1 MPFYPTPDLDDGYDV
16 TDLYGVDPR
25 YGSLGDVVDFLRAAR
40 EHGLR
45 VIADLV
51 VNHTSDRHPW
61 FREARAS
68 RESPYRSFYVWSD
81 ERPEERPD
89 DVIFPGVEDSIW
101 DYDEEAGQWFLHR
114 FYGHQPDLNVADARV
129 REEIF
134 KALGFWLELG
144 FSGFRVDAVPYFIER
159 LGADDEAG
167 GDPHELLRDLRGFLS
182 RRSGDAVLLGE
193 VNLEPNDLARYFGA
207 AGDELHVLFDF
218 IVNQALYLSLV
229 CEQAEPLVRALEA
242 RPATP
247 DANGWATFVRNHDEL
262 TLDKLSEAEREEVFG
277 ALAPDEDMR
286 IFGRGIRRRVPPM
299 LGGDRRRLELVY
311 SLLFSLPGTPV
322 LLYGEE
328 IGMGENLAAS
338 ARMSVRTP
346 MQWRA
351 APGGGFSDAD
361 PADLC
366 VPVAEGD
373 YAPARVNV
381 ESQRHDPESLLNW
394 TTRIVGLRRQCP
406 EIGWGE
412 WAVLPVDEPAVLAHR
427 CDWEGRT
434 FVAAHNLSGEP
445 LTVRLDLDD
454 VAEPRNLFTGEPEGP
469 GLELEPFGYRW
480 LRSAN

>member
-68 RESPYRSFYVWSD
+68 RDSPYREFYVWSD
-81 ERPEERPD
+81 DPPKEKPG

-114 FYGHQPDLNVADARV
+114 FYGHQPDLNVADPRV

-144 FSGFRVDAVPYFIER
+144 LSGFRVDAVPYFIEH
-159 LGADDEAG
+159 LGMEGEAG
-167 GDPHELLRDLRGFLS
+167 GDPHELLRDLRAFLS
-182 RRSGDAVLLGE
+182 RRRGDAVLLGE
-193 VNLEPNDLARYFGA
+193 VNLPPKELGSYFGDEG
-207 AGDELHVLFDF
+207 GDELHMLFDF
-218 IVNQALYLSLV
+218 IANQALYLALV
-229 CEQAEPLVRALEA
+229 RQEAEPLARALEA

-262 TLDKLSEAEREEVFG
+262 TLDKLTDAEREEVFS
-277 ALAPDEDMR
+277 ALAPEEEMR

-299 LGGDRRRLELVY
+299 LGSDRSRIELVY

-328 IGMGENLAAS
+328 IGMGENLAAEG
-338 ARMSVRTP
+338 RMSVRTP
-346 MQWRA
+346 MQWTA
-351 APGGGFSDAD
+351 AADGGFSDAE
-361 PADLC
+361 PADFC
-366 VPVAEGD
+366 VPLAEGD
-373 YAPARVNV
+373 YGPARVNV
-381 ESQRHDPESLLNW
+381 ESQQHDPESLLNW
-394 TTRIVGLRRQCP
+394 TSRVVALRRQCP
-406 EIGWGE
+406 EISWGE
-412 WAVLPVDEPAVLAHR
+412 VDVVDVGERAVLAHR
-427 CDWEGRT
+427 CTWRDRT
-434 FVAAHNLSGEP
+434 LVAAHNFAAEAR
-445 LTVRLDLDD
+445 TVRLDG
-454 VAEPRNLFTGEPEGP
+454 VNMFTGEREGP
-469 GLELEPFGYRW
+469 ELALEPYGYRW
-480 LRSAN
+480 LRPAN